1 VSFQT
6 TPPSSVEVRPTA
18 AVAAA
23 FLTQAFIW
31 MFAGLLLTAGVSAL
45 VQGSATLL
53 DFARQYLILIF
64 IAQLALVVVISAG
77 INRVAATV
85 ALGLF
90 FVYAASLGLTVGLI
104 VSLYTGESVTAAFLS
119 ASAIFGG
126 AALYGAIT
134 KRSLAGIGGALTM
147 GLFGLVGAMVVNLFL
162 PNGTFGWIISVG
174 GVLLFTVFTAYRRPA
189 DPDGRARGDDG
200 LGREG
205 RRDRRAASLPRL
217 RQPLP
222 VPAPADGRPAA
233 DLRPDRIPRAP
244 RGLNRIPRHGR
255 RAIPRGNSI
264 GHEAAGPDRVRR
276 MGPHVALAHVAA
288 EIAESTSLF
297 VGLDAFGDDA
307 HTEPVGE

>member
-6 TPPSSVEVRPTA
+6 TPTGSAEVRPSA

-23 FLTQAFIW
+23 FLTQAFVW

-45 VQGSATLL
+45 VQGNATLL
-53 DFARQYLILIF
+53 DFASRWLILIF

-77 INRVAATV
+77 INRVPATV

-126 AALYGAIT
+126 AALYGAVT

-147 GLFGLVGAMVVNLFL
+147 GLFGLIGATVVNLFL

-174 GVLLFTVFTAYRRPA
+174 GVLLFTVFTAYDVQRIQTGALVAMTGSVEKAAVIGALRLYL
-189 DPDGRARGDDG
+189 DFVNLFLFLLRLMG
-200 LGREG
+200 G
-205 RRDRRAASLPRL
+205 RR
-217 RQPLP
+217 
-222 VPAPADGRPAA
+222 
-233 DLRPDRIPRAP
+233 
-244 RGLNRIPRHGR
+244 
-255 RAIPRGNSI
+255 
-264 GHEAAGPDRVRR
+264 
-276 MGPHVALAHVAA
+276 
-288 EIAESTSLF
+288 
-297 VGLDAFGDDA
+297 
-307 HTEPVGE
+307 

>member
-1 VSFQT
+1 MSFQT
-6 TPPSSVEVRPTA
+6 TPTSSVEVRPTA

-90 FVYAASLGLTVGLI
+90 FVYAASLGLTFGLI

-174 GVLLFTVFTAYRRPA
+174 GVLLFTVFTAYDVQRIQTGALVAMTGSVEKAAVIGALRLYL
-189 DPDGRARGDDG
+189 DFVNLFLFLLRLMG
-200 LGREG
+200 G
-205 RRDRRAASLPRL
+205 RR
-217 RQPLP
+217 
-222 VPAPADGRPAA
+222 
-233 DLRPDRIPRAP
+233 
-244 RGLNRIPRHGR
+244 
-255 RAIPRGNSI
+255 
-264 GHEAAGPDRVRR
+264 
-276 MGPHVALAHVAA
+276 
-288 EIAESTSLF
+288 
-297 VGLDAFGDDA
+297 
-307 HTEPVGE
+307 

>member
-6 TPPSSVEVRPTA
+6 TPTGSAEVRPSA

-45 VQGSATLL
+45 VQGNATLL
-53 DFARQYLILIF
+53 DFASQWLILIF

-77 INRVAATV
+77 INRVPATV

-147 GLFGLVGAMVVNLFL
+147 GVFGLIGAMVVNLFL
-162 PNGTFGWIISVG
+162 PNGTFGWLISIA
-174 GVLLFTVFTAYRRPA
+174 GVLLFTVFTAYDVQRIQTGALVAMTGSVEKAAVIGALRLYL
-189 DPDGRARGDDG
+189 DFVNLFLFLLRLMG
-200 LGREG
+200 G
-205 RRDRRAASLPRL
+205 RR
-217 RQPLP
+217 
-222 VPAPADGRPAA
+222 
-233 DLRPDRIPRAP
+233 
-244 RGLNRIPRHGR
+244 
-255 RAIPRGNSI
+255 
-264 GHEAAGPDRVRR
+264 
-276 MGPHVALAHVAA
+276 
-288 EIAESTSLF
+288 
-297 VGLDAFGDDA
+297 
-307 HTEPVGE
+307 

>member
-6 TPPSSVEVRPTA
+6 TPTGSVEVRPTA

-77 INRVAATV
+77 INRVPATV

-104 VSLYTGESVTAAFLS
+104 VSLYPGESVTAAFLS

-174 GVLLFTVFTAYRRPA
+174 GVLLFTVFTAYDVQRIQTGALVAMTGSVEKAAVIGALRLYL
-189 DPDGRARGDDG
+189 DFVNLFLFLLRLMG
-200 LGREG
+200 G
-205 RRDRRAASLPRL
+205 RR
-217 RQPLP
+217 
-222 VPAPADGRPAA
+222 
-233 DLRPDRIPRAP
+233 
-244 RGLNRIPRHGR
+244 
-255 RAIPRGNSI
+255 
-264 GHEAAGPDRVRR
+264 
-276 MGPHVALAHVAA
+276 
-288 EIAESTSLF
+288 
-297 VGLDAFGDDA
+297 
-307 HTEPVGE
+307 

>member
-1 VSFQT
+1 MSFQT
-6 TPPSSVEVRPTA
+6 TPTGSAEVRPSA

-45 VQGSATLL
+45 VQGNATLL
-53 DFARQYLILIF
+53 DFASQWLILIF

-77 INRVAATV
+77 INRVPATV

-147 GLFGLVGAMVVNLFL
+147 GVFGLIGAMVVNLFL
-162 PNGTFGWIISVG
+162 PNGTFGWLISIA
-174 GVLLFTVFTAYRRPA
+174 GVLLFTVFTAYDVQRIQTGALVAMTGSVEKAAVIGALRLYL
-189 DPDGRARGDDG
+189 DFVNLFLFLLRLMG
-200 LGREG
+200 G
-205 RRDRRAASLPRL
+205 RR
-217 RQPLP
+217 
-222 VPAPADGRPAA
+222 
-233 DLRPDRIPRAP
+233 
-244 RGLNRIPRHGR
+244 
-255 RAIPRGNSI
+255 
-264 GHEAAGPDRVRR
+264 
-276 MGPHVALAHVAA
+276 
-288 EIAESTSLF
+288 
-297 VGLDAFGDDA
+297 
-307 HTEPVGE
+307 